1 MSYMIKNALA
11 DFKKEELADGMITV
25 LKESARTLEKA
36 KENGFLK
43 LSLKMQ
49 RTSIFDAVVWLDE
62 KNGELVKTTCR
73 CGQFQ
78 KQYFC
83 CEHVAAVLMQYLVE
97 TYGQNVVKQSVIF
110 PLMVQKTKVDDPF
123 LPGILKSTDVEM
135 MAILK
140 ENFSKKQALPVG
152 QTVKQPLSM
161 QAKCCIGECKDGLL
175 LELRVG
181 EKRTYVIRD
190 LNEFFYKWTEK
201 KTIELGKYT
210 KFIPDKNLFD
220 ESGRKIIQ
228 FFLEE
233 YLTGKASGR
242 MSYSYYGYSSQQSRS
257 VSIFGGRIDS
267 FMKTIAANGVC
278 LLSDEKKD
286 IFYDE
291 QMYRPKIN
299 VTKLTYGATVSV
311 ERYRVLC
318 ESLEYSYVLS
328 GDTIYRMKKPE
339 PAVQKVLDLCQSK
352 RELFVSDKDLPAVTR
367 DVLANLQ
374 DTAVISYTGMD
385 PAKYLPPKPTL
396 ALYFDYPQ
404 ENMIT
409 CDPAAVY
416 GEKRYHIYGKERYNQ
431 KRNFTEEHRLAE
443 TIQSYFNAFDQEKG
457 LLVYSGDES
466 DIFTFLSQ
474 VLPRLQEYGELY
486 VTDAMKKLRIVR
498 SSGFQVGVSV
508 SDGLLEMSMVSNQ
521 FNKEELAEIFS
532 SYDRKKKY
540 HRLKNGEF
548 ITFNEEQE
556 QVMSV
561 FSDVIKNYAD
571 KKNPDTI
578 KMPLFRALYLDEML
592 AEKESVELKK
602 NREYRRLVG
611 RMRSYENGDY
621 EVPQSL
627 DSILREYQRDGFYW
641 IKTLKENGFC
651 GILADDMGL
660 GKTLQ
665 VLTFLLSEKEQGKT
679 GDALR
684 TLIVAPASLVYNWK
698 KEIERF
704 TPQLS
709 VCVVA
714 GTAHERKEMIQ
725 SQQNLQTQQTQQ
737 AQQSQQMQQTQ
748 QNQQDQLLHQ
758 TQPTSADV
766 WITSYDLL
774 KRDIEL
780 YQDIVF
786 ANQIIDEA
794 QYIKNQ
800 TTHAAKSVRLVN
812 SSFRMA
818 LTGTPMENRLSEL
831 WSIFDYLM
839 PGFLYGYTR
848 FRSEVETPI
857 VSDKDEDA
865 MARLRAMI
873 HPFILRRLK
882 KDVLKELPEKQEEIV
897 TVALSGEQKKL
908 YQAHAQ
914 RLKMFLEDQNDEDF
928 AQNKLQV
935 LAELTK
941 LRQLCCGPELILEKY
956 KGENA
961 KLEACIELVSRA
973 IEGGHKILL
982 FSQFTSML
990 DRIGEELKKAK
1001 IDYYRIDGSV
1011 KKEAR
1016 MEMVEQ
1022 FQNPQNPVAVFCIS
1036 LKAGGTGLNL
1046 TAADIVIHYDPW
1058 WNKAAQNQATDRAHR
1073 IGQKHSINVYQLIA
1087 EDTIEQK
1094 ICELQQAKYDL
1105 AEEVLSGEGISSIQF
1120 NKDEIMN
1127 LLGK

>member
-1 MSYMIKNALA
+1 MSYNIKNALA
-11 DFKKEELADGMITV
+11 DFKKEDLADGMIDI
-25 LKESARTLEKA
+25 LKDSKRTLEKT

-49 RTSIFDAVVWLDE
+49 RTSTYNAVVWLDE
-62 KNGELVKTTCR
+62 KNGELVKTACR
-73 CGQFQ
+73 CGHFQ

-83 CEHVAAVLMQYLVE
+83 CEHVAAVVMQYIVE
-97 TYGQNVVKQSVIF
+97 IYGQDVVKQSDIF
-110 PLMVQKTKVDDPF
+110 PLMLQKTNVEDPF
-123 LPGILKSTDVEM
+123 IPGILKSTDEEM
-135 MAILK
+135 MEILK
-140 ENFSKKQALPVG
+140 ENFFKKRVLPVE
-152 QTVKQPLSM
+152 QNIKQPLSM

-181 EKRTYVIRD
+181 ETRTYVIRD

-201 KTIELGKYT
+201 KTIELGKYI

-220 ESGRKIIQ
+220 ENGRKIIQ

-233 YLTGKASGR
+233 YLTEKASGR
-242 MSYSYYGYSSQQSRS
+242 TNYSYYASASQQARS
-257 VSIFGGRIDS
+257 VSIFGSRIDS
-267 FMKTIAANGVC
+267 FMDTIAANGVY
-278 LLSDEKKD
+278 LLSDEKKN

-291 QMYRPKIN
+291 QFYSPKIK
-299 VTKLTYGATVSV
+299 VAKLTYGATVRA
-311 ERYRVLC
+311 ERYHILC

-339 PAVQKVLDLCQSK
+339 MAVQKILELCQSK
-352 RELFVSDKDLPAVTR
+352 KELFISDKDLPAVTR
-367 DVLANLQ
+367 DVLSNLK
-374 DTAVISYTGMD
+374 DAAVITYTGMD
-385 PAKYLPPKPTL
+385 LDKYLPPKPTI
-396 ALYFDYPQ
+396 ALYLDSPQ

-409 CDPAAVY
+409 CDVAAIY
-416 GEKRYHIYGKERYNQ
+416 GEKKYHVYGKERYSQ

-443 TIQSYFNAFDQEKG
+443 IIQMYFNAFDQEKS
-457 LLVYSGDES
+457 LLVYSGDEG

-474 VLPRLQEYGELY
+474 VIPKLQKYGDIY
-486 VTDAMKKLRIVR
+486 VTDSMKKLRVVP
-498 SSGFQVGVSV
+498 SASFQVGVSV
-508 SDGLLEMSMVSNQ
+508 SGGLLEMSMASNQ

-540 HRLKNGEF
+540 HRLKNGAF
-548 ITFNEEQE
+548 ITFNKEQK
-556 QVMSV
+556 QVMSALL
-561 FSDVIKNYAD
+561 DVMKNYAD

-578 KMPLFRALYLDEML
+578 KMPLFRALYLDELL

-602 NREYRRLVG
+602 NREYRKLIG
-611 RMRSYENGDY
+611 KMRSYENGDY

-627 DSILREYQRDGFYW
+627 EAVLREYQRDGFYW
-641 IKTLKENGFC
+641 IKTLKENGFG

-665 VLTFLLSEKEQGKT
+665 ILAFLLSEKEQGKV
-679 GDALR
+679 GDELR

-698 KEIERF
+698 KEVERF

-709 VCVVA
+709 VCVMA
-714 GTAHERKEMIQ
+714 GTAHERKELIK
-725 SQQNLQTQQTQQ
+725 NQT
-737 AQQSQQMQQTQ
+737 S
-748 QNQQDQLLHQ
+748 NV
-758 TQPTSADV
+758 DV

-786 ANQIIDEA
+786 ANEIIDEA

-848 FRSEVETPI
+848 FRSEIETLI

-865 MARLRAMI
+865 MTRLRAMI

-908 YQAHAQ
+908 YQAHSQ

-928 AQNKLQV
+928 AQNKLQI

-941 LRQLCCGPELILEKY
+941 LRQLCCGPELLLENY

-961 KLEACIELVSRA
+961 KLETCIELITQA
-973 IEGGHKILL
+973 IAGGHKILL

-990 DRIGEELKKAK
+990 DLIGEELKKAK

-1022 FQNPQNPVAVFCIS
+1022 FQNPQNQVSVFCIS
-1036 LKAGGTGLNL
+1036 LKAGGTGLNM

-1073 IGQKHSINVYQLIA
+1073 IGQKHAINVYQLIA
-1087 EDTIEQK
+1087 EETIEQK
-1094 ICELQQAKYDL
+1094 ICELQQVKEDL
-1105 AEEVLSGEGISSIQF
+1105 AEEVLSGEGISSTQF

-1127 LLGK
+1127 LLEK

>member
-1 MSYMIKNALA
+1 MSYNIKNALA
-11 DFKKEELADGMITV
+11 DFKKEDLADGMIDI
-25 LKESARTLEKA
+25 LKDSKRTLEKT

-49 RTSIFDAVVWLDE
+49 RTSIYNAVVWLDE
-62 KNGELVKTTCR
+62 KNGELVKTACR
-73 CGQFQ
+73 CGHFQ

-83 CEHVAAVLMQYLVE
+83 CEHVAAVVMQYIVE
-97 TYGQNVVKQSVIF
+97 IYGQDVVKQSDIF
-110 PLMVQKTKVDDPF
+110 PLMLQKTNVEDPF
-123 LPGILKSTDVEM
+123 IPGILKSTDEEM
-135 MAILK
+135 MEILK
-140 ENFSKKQALPVG
+140 ENFFKKRALPVE
-152 QTVKQPLSM
+152 QNIKQPLSM

-181 EKRTYVIRD
+181 ETRTYVIRD

-201 KTIELGKYT
+201 KTIELGKYI

-220 ESGRKIIQ
+220 ENGRKIIQ

-233 YLTGKASGR
+233 YLTEKASGR
-242 MSYSYYGYSSQQSRS
+242 TNYSYYASASQQARS
-257 VSIFGGRIDS
+257 VSIFGSRIDS
-267 FMKTIAANGVC
+267 FMDTIAANGVY
-278 LLSDEKKD
+278 LLSDEKKN

-291 QMYRPKIN
+291 QFYSPKIK
-299 VTKLTYGATVSV
+299 VAKLTYGATVRA
-311 ERYRVLC
+311 ERYHILC

-339 PAVQKVLDLCQSK
+339 MAVQKILELCQSK
-352 RELFVSDKDLPAVTR
+352 KELFISDKDLPAVTR
-367 DVLANLQ
+367 DVLSNLK
-374 DTAVISYTGMD
+374 DTAVITYTGMD
-385 PAKYLPPKPTL
+385 PDKYLPPKPTI
-396 ALYFDYPQ
+396 ALYLDSPQ

-409 CDPAAVY
+409 CDVAAIY
-416 GEKRYHIYGKERYNQ
+416 GEKKYHVYGKERYSQ

-443 TIQSYFNAFDQEKG
+443 IIQMYFNAFDQEKS
-457 LLVYSGDES
+457 LLVYSGDEG

-474 VLPRLQEYGELY
+474 VIPKLQKYGDIY
-486 VTDAMKKLRIVR
+486 VTDSMKKLSVVP
-498 SSGFQVGVSV
+498 SASFQVGVSV
-508 SDGLLEMSMVSNQ
+508 SSGLLEMSMASNQ

-540 HRLKNGEF
+540 HRLKNGAF
-548 ITFNEEQE
+548 ITFNEEQK
-556 QVMSV
+556 QVMSAI
-561 FSDVIKNYAD
+561 SDVMKNYAD

-578 KMPLFRALYLDEML
+578 KMPLFRALYLDELL

-602 NREYRRLVG
+602 NREYRKLIG
-611 RMRSYENGDY
+611 KMRSYENGDY

-627 DSILREYQRDGFYW
+627 EAVLREYQRDGFYW
-641 IKTLKENGFC
+641 IKTLKENGFG

-665 VLTFLLSEKEQGKT
+665 ILAFLLSEKEQGKV
-679 GDALR
+679 GDELR

-698 KEIERF
+698 KEVERF

-709 VCVVA
+709 VCVMA
-714 GTAHERKEMIQ
+714 GTAHERKELIK
-725 SQQNLQTQQTQQ
+725 NQT
-737 AQQSQQMQQTQ
+737 S
-748 QNQQDQLLHQ
+748 NV
-758 TQPTSADV
+758 DV

-786 ANQIIDEA
+786 ANEIIDEA

-848 FRSEVETPI
+848 FRSEIETPI

-865 MARLRAMI
+865 MTRLRAMI

-908 YQAHAQ
+908 YQAHSQ

-928 AQNKLQV
+928 AQNKLQI

-941 LRQLCCGPELILEKY
+941 LRQLCCGPELLLENY

-961 KLEACIELVSRA
+961 KLEACIELITQA
-973 IEGGHKILL
+973 IAGGHKILL

-990 DRIGEELKKAK
+990 DLIGEELKKAK

-1022 FQNPQNPVAVFCIS
+1022 FQDPQNQVSVFCIS

-1073 IGQKHSINVYQLIA
+1073 IGQKHAINVYQLIA
-1087 EDTIEQK
+1087 EETIEQK
-1094 ICELQQAKYDL
+1094 ICELQQVKEDL
-1105 AEEVLSGEGISSIQF
+1105 AEEVLSGESISSTQF
-1120 NKDEIMN
+1120 NKNEIMN
-1127 LLGK
+1127 LLEK

>member
-1 MSYMIKNALA
+1 MSYNIKNALA
-11 DFKKEELADGMITV
+11 DFKKEDLADGMIDI
-25 LKESARTLEKA
+25 LKDSTRTLEKT

-49 RTSIFDAVVWLDE
+49 RTSIYNGAVWLDE
-62 KNGELVKTTCR
+62 KNGELVKTACR
-73 CGQFQ
+73 CGHFQ

-83 CEHVAAVLMQYLVE
+83 CEHVAAVVMQYIVE
-97 TYGQNVVKQSVIF
+97 IYGQDVVKQSEIF
-110 PLMVQKTKVDDPF
+110 PLMLQKTNVEDPF
-123 LPGILKSTDVEM
+123 IPGILKSTDAEM
-135 MAILK
+135 MEILK
-140 ENFSKKQALPVG
+140 ENFFKKRALPVE
-152 QTVKQPLSM
+152 QNVKQPLSM

-181 EKRTYVIRD
+181 ETRTYVIRD

-201 KTIELGKYT
+201 KTIELGKYI

-220 ESGRKIIQ
+220 ENGRKIIQ

-233 YLTGKASGR
+233 YLTEKASGKTN
-242 MSYSYYGYSSQQSRS
+242 YSYYVSASQQARS
-257 VSIFGGRIDS
+257 VSIFGSRIDS
-267 FMKTIAANGVC
+267 FMDTIASNGVY
-278 LLSDEKKD
+278 LLSDEKKN

-291 QMYRPKIN
+291 QFYSPKIK
-299 VTKLTYGATVSV
+299 VTKLAHGATVSA
-311 ERYRVLC
+311 ERYHILC

-339 PAVQKVLDLCQSK
+339 MAVQKILELCQSK
-352 RELFVSDKDLPAVTR
+352 KELFISDKDLPAVTR
-367 DVLANLQ
+367 DVLSNLK
-374 DTAVISYTGMD
+374 DAAAITYTGMD
-385 PAKYLPPKPTL
+385 PVKYLPPKPTI
-396 ALYFDYPQ
+396 ALYLDSPQ

-409 CDPAAVY
+409 CDVVAIY
-416 GEKRYHIYGKERYNQ
+416 GEKKYHVYGKERYSQ

-443 TIQSYFNAFDQEKG
+443 IIQMYFNAFDQEKS
-457 LLVYSGDES
+457 LLVYSGDEG

-474 VLPRLQEYGELY
+474 VIPKLQKYGDIY
-486 VTDAMKKLRIVR
+486 VTDSMKKLRVVP
-498 SSGFQVGVSV
+498 SASFQIGVSV
-508 SDGLLEMSMVSNQ
+508 SSGLLEMSMTSNQ

-540 HRLKNGEF
+540 HRLKNGAF
-548 ITFNEEQE
+548 ITFNEEQK
-556 QVMSV
+556 QVMSAL
-561 FSDVIKNYAD
+561 SDVMKNYAD
-571 KKNPDTI
+571 KKNQDII
-578 KMPLFRALYLDEML
+578 KMPLFRALYLDELL

-602 NREYRRLVG
+602 NREYRKLIG
-611 RMRSYENGDY
+611 KMKSYENGDY

-627 DSILREYQRDGFYW
+627 DAVLREYQRDGFYW
-641 IKTLKENGFC
+641 IKTLKENGFG

-665 VLTFLLSEKEQGKT
+665 ILAFLLSEKEQGKV
-679 GDALR
+679 GDELR

-698 KEIERF
+698 KEVERF

-709 VCVVA
+709 VCVMA
-714 GTAHERKEMIQ
+714 GTAHERKEFIK
-725 SQQNLQTQQTQQ
+725 NQT
-737 AQQSQQMQQTQ
+737 S
-748 QNQQDQLLHQ
+748 N
-758 TQPTSADV
+758 ADV

-786 ANQIIDEA
+786 ANEIIDEA

-848 FRSEVETPI
+848 FRTEIEMPI

-865 MARLRAMI
+865 MTRLRAMI

-897 TVALSGEQKKL
+897 TVALSGEQEKL
-908 YQAHAQ
+908 YQAHSQ

-928 AQNKLQV
+928 AQNKLQI

-941 LRQLCCGPELILEKY
+941 LRQLCCGPELLLENY

-961 KLEACIELVSRA
+961 KLETCIELITQA
-973 IEGGHKILL
+973 IAGGHKILL

-990 DRIGEELKKAK
+990 DLIGEELKKAK

-1022 FQNPQNPVAVFCIS
+1022 FQNPKNQVSVFCIS

-1073 IGQKHSINVYQLIA
+1073 IGQKHAINVYQLIA
-1087 EDTIEQK
+1087 EETIEQK
-1094 ICELQQAKYDL
+1094 ICELQQVKEDL
-1105 AEEVLSGEGISSIQF
+1105 AEEVLSGEGISSTLF

-1127 LLGK
+1127 LLEK

>member
-1 MSYMIKNALA
+1 MSYNIKNALA
-11 DFKKEELADGMITV
+11 DFKKEDLADGMIDI
-25 LKESARTLEKA
+25 LKDSKRTLEKT

-49 RTSIFDAVVWLDE
+49 RTSTYNAVVWLDE
-62 KNGELVKTTCR
+62 KNGELVKTACR
-73 CGQFQ
+73 CGHFQ

-83 CEHVAAVLMQYLVE
+83 CEHVAAVVMQYIVE
-97 TYGQNVVKQSVIF
+97 IYGQDVVKQSEIF
-110 PLMVQKTKVDDPF
+110 PLMLQKTNVEDPF
-123 LPGILKSTDVEM
+123 IPGILKSTDEEM
-135 MAILK
+135 MEILK
-140 ENFSKKQALPVG
+140 ENFFKKRALPVE
-152 QTVKQPLSM
+152 QNIKQPLSM

-181 EKRTYVIRD
+181 ETRTYVIRD

-201 KTIELGKYT
+201 KTIELGKYI

-220 ESGRKIIQ
+220 ENGRKIIQ

-233 YLTGKASGR
+233 YLTEKASGR
-242 MSYSYYGYSSQQSRS
+242 TNYSYYASASQQARS
-257 VSIFGGRIDS
+257 VSIFGSRIDS
-267 FMKTIAANGVC
+267 FMDTIAANGVY
-278 LLSDEKKD
+278 LLSDEKKN

-291 QMYRPKIN
+291 QFYSPKIK
-299 VTKLTYGATVSV
+299 VAKLTYGATVMA
-311 ERYRVLC
+311 ERYHILC

-339 PAVQKVLDLCQSK
+339 MAVQKILELCQSK
-352 RELFVSDKDLPAVTR
+352 KELFISDKDLPAVTR
-367 DVLANLQ
+367 DVLSNLK
-374 DTAVISYTGMD
+374 DAAVITYTGMD
-385 PAKYLPPKPTL
+385 PDKYLPPKPTI
-396 ALYFDYPQ
+396 ALYLDSPQ

-409 CDPAAVY
+409 CDVAAIY
-416 GEKRYHIYGKERYNQ
+416 GEKKYHVYGKERYSQ

-443 TIQSYFNAFDQEKG
+443 IIQMYFNAFDQEKS
-457 LLVYSGDES
+457 LLVYSGDEG

-474 VLPRLQEYGELY
+474 VIPKLQKYGDIY
-486 VTDAMKKLRIVR
+486 VTDSMKKLRVVP
-498 SSGFQVGVSV
+498 SASFQVGVSV
-508 SDGLLEMSMVSNQ
+508 SGGLLEMSMASNQ

-540 HRLKNGEF
+540 HRLKNGAF
-548 ITFNEEQE
+548 ITFNKEQK
-556 QVMSV
+556 QVMSALL
-561 FSDVIKNYAD
+561 DVMKNYAD

-578 KMPLFRALYLDEML
+578 KMPLFRALYLDELL

-602 NREYRRLVG
+602 NREYRKLIG
-611 RMRSYENGDY
+611 KMRSYENGDY

-627 DSILREYQRDGFYW
+627 EAVLREYQRDGFYW
-641 IKTLKENGFC
+641 IKTLKENGFG

-665 VLTFLLSEKEQGKT
+665 ILAFLLSEKEQGKV
-679 GDALR
+679 GDELR

-698 KEIERF
+698 KEVERF

-709 VCVVA
+709 VCVMA
-714 GTAHERKEMIQ
+714 GTAHERKELIK
-725 SQQNLQTQQTQQ
+725 NQT
-737 AQQSQQMQQTQ
+737 S
-748 QNQQDQLLHQ
+748 NV
-758 TQPTSADV
+758 DV

-786 ANQIIDEA
+786 ANEIIDEA

-848 FRSEVETPI
+848 FRSEIETLI

-865 MARLRAMI
+865 MKRLRAMI

-908 YQAHAQ
+908 YQAHSQ

-928 AQNKLQV
+928 AQNKLQI

-941 LRQLCCGPELILEKY
+941 LRQLCCGPELLLENY

-961 KLEACIELVSRA
+961 KLETCIELITQA
-973 IEGGHKILL
+973 IAGGHKILL

-990 DRIGEELKKAK
+990 DLIGEELKKAK

-1022 FQNPQNPVAVFCIS
+1022 FQNPQNQVSVFCIS
-1036 LKAGGTGLNL
+1036 LKAGGTGLNM

-1073 IGQKHSINVYQLIA
+1073 IGQKHAINVYQLIA
-1087 EDTIEQK
+1087 EETIEQK
-1094 ICELQQAKYDL
+1094 ICELQQVKEDL
-1105 AEEVLSGEGISSIQF
+1105 AEEVLSGEGISSTQF

-1127 LLGK
+1127 LLEK

>member
-1 MSYMIKNALA
+1 MSYNIKNALA
-11 DFKKEELADGMITV
+11 DFKKEDLADGMIDI
-25 LKESARTLEKA
+25 LKDSKRTLEKT

-49 RTSIFDAVVWLDE
+49 RTSTYNAVVWLDE
-62 KNGELVKTTCR
+62 KNGELVKTACR
-73 CGQFQ
+73 CGHFQ

-83 CEHVAAVLMQYLVE
+83 CEHVAAVVMQYIVE
-97 TYGQNVVKQSVIF
+97 IYGQDVVKQSEIF
-110 PLMVQKTKVDDPF
+110 PLMLQKTNVEDPF
-123 LPGILKSTDVEM
+123 IPGILKSTDEEM
-135 MAILK
+135 MEILK
-140 ENFSKKQALPVG
+140 ENFFKKRALPVE
-152 QTVKQPLSM
+152 QNIKQPLSM

-181 EKRTYVIRD
+181 ETRTYVIRD

-201 KTIELGKYT
+201 KTIELGKYI

-220 ESGRKIIQ
+220 ENGRKIIQ

-233 YLTGKASGR
+233 YLTEKASGR
-242 MSYSYYGYSSQQSRS
+242 TNYSYYASASQQARS
-257 VSIFGGRIDS
+257 VSIFGSRIDS
-267 FMKTIAANGVC
+267 FMDTIAANGVY
-278 LLSDEKKD
+278 LLSDEKKN

-291 QMYRPKIN
+291 QFYSPKIK
-299 VTKLTYGATVSV
+299 VAKLTYGATVRA
-311 ERYRVLC
+311 ERYHILC

-339 PAVQKVLDLCQSK
+339 MAVQKILELCQSK
-352 RELFVSDKDLPAVTR
+352 KELFISDKDLPAVTR
-367 DVLANLQ
+367 DVLSNLK
-374 DTAVISYTGMD
+374 DTAVITYTGMD
-385 PAKYLPPKPTL
+385 PDKYLPPKPTI
-396 ALYFDYPQ
+396 ALYLDSPQ

-409 CDPAAVY
+409 CDVAAIY
-416 GEKRYHIYGKERYNQ
+416 GEKKYHVYGKERYSQ

-443 TIQSYFNAFDQEKG
+443 IIQMYFNAFDQEKS
-457 LLVYSGDES
+457 LLVYSGDEG

-474 VLPRLQEYGELY
+474 VIPKLQKYGDIY
-486 VTDAMKKLRIVR
+486 VTDSMKKLSVVP
-498 SSGFQVGVSV
+498 SASFQVGVSV
-508 SDGLLEMSMVSNQ
+508 SSGLLEMSMASNQ

-540 HRLKNGEF
+540 HRLKNGAF
-548 ITFNEEQE
+548 ITFNEEQK
-556 QVMSV
+556 QVMSAI
-561 FSDVIKNYAD
+561 SDVMKNYAD

-578 KMPLFRALYLDEML
+578 KMPLFRALYLDELL

-602 NREYRRLVG
+602 NREYRKLIG
-611 RMRSYENGDY
+611 KMRSYENGDY

-627 DSILREYQRDGFYW
+627 EAVLREYQRDGFYW
-641 IKTLKENGFC
+641 IKTLKENGFG

-665 VLTFLLSEKEQGKT
+665 ILAFLLSEKEQGKV
-679 GDALR
+679 GDELR

-698 KEIERF
+698 KEVERF

-709 VCVVA
+709 VCVMA
-714 GTAHERKEMIQ
+714 GTAHERKELIK
-725 SQQNLQTQQTQQ
+725 NQT
-737 AQQSQQMQQTQ
+737 S
-748 QNQQDQLLHQ
+748 NV
-758 TQPTSADV
+758 DV

-786 ANQIIDEA
+786 ANEIIDEA

-848 FRSEVETPI
+848 FRSEIETPI

-865 MARLRAMI
+865 MTRLRAMI

-908 YQAHAQ
+908 YQAHSQ

-928 AQNKLQV
+928 AQNKLQI

-941 LRQLCCGPELILEKY
+941 LRQLCCGPELLLENY

-961 KLEACIELVSRA
+961 KLETCIELITQA
-973 IEGGHKILL
+973 IAGGHKILL

-990 DRIGEELKKAK
+990 DLIGEELKKAK
-1001 IDYYRIDGSV
+1001 IDYYRIDGNV

-1022 FQNPQNPVAVFCIS
+1022 FQNPKNQVSVFCIS

-1073 IGQKHSINVYQLIA
+1073 IGQKHAINVYKLIA
-1087 EDTIEQK
+1087 EETIEQK
-1094 ICELQQAKYDL
+1094 ICELQQVKEDL
-1105 AEEVLSGEGISSIQF
+1105 AEEVLSGEGISSTQF

-1127 LLGK
+1127 LLEK

>member
-1 MSYMIKNALA
+1 MSYNIKNALA
-11 DFKKEELADGMITV
+11 DFKKEDLADGMIDI
-25 LKESARTLEKA
+25 LKDSKRTLEKT

-49 RTSIFDAVVWLDE
+49 RTSIYNAVVWLDE
-62 KNGELVKTTCR
+62 KNGELVKTACR
-73 CGQFQ
+73 CGHFQ

-83 CEHVAAVLMQYLVE
+83 CEHVAAVVMQYIVE
-97 TYGQNVVKQSVIF
+97 IYGQDVVKQSEIF
-110 PLMVQKTKVDDPF
+110 PLMLQKTNVEDPF
-123 LPGILKSTDVEM
+123 IPGILKSTDEEM
-135 MAILK
+135 MEILK
-140 ENFSKKQALPVG
+140 ENFFKKRALPVE
-152 QTVKQPLSM
+152 QNIKQPLSM

-181 EKRTYVIRD
+181 ETRTYVIRD

-201 KTIELGKYT
+201 KTIELGKYI

-220 ESGRKIIQ
+220 ENGRKIIQ

-233 YLTGKASGR
+233 YLTEKASGR
-242 MSYSYYGYSSQQSRS
+242 TNYSYYASASQQARS
-257 VSIFGGRIDS
+257 VSIFGSRIDS
-267 FMKTIAANGVC
+267 FMDTIAANGVY
-278 LLSDEKKD
+278 LLSDEKKN

-291 QMYRPKIN
+291 QFYSPKIK
-299 VTKLTYGATVSV
+299 VAKLTYGATVRA
-311 ERYRVLC
+311 ERYHILC

-339 PAVQKVLDLCQSK
+339 MAVQKILELCQSK
-352 RELFVSDKDLPAVTR
+352 KELFISDKDLPAVTR
-367 DVLANLQ
+367 DVLSNLK
-374 DTAVISYTGMD
+374 DAAVIIYTGMD
-385 PAKYLPPKPTL
+385 PDKYLPPKPTI
-396 ALYFDYPQ
+396 ALYLDSPQ

-409 CDPAAVY
+409 CDVAAIY
-416 GEKRYHIYGKERYNQ
+416 GEKKYHVYGKERYSQ

-443 TIQSYFNAFDQEKG
+443 IIQMYFNAFDQEKS
-457 LLVYSGDES
+457 LLVYSGDEG

-474 VLPRLQEYGELY
+474 VIPKLQKYGDIY
-486 VTDAMKKLRIVR
+486 VTDSMKKLRVVP
-498 SSGFQVGVSV
+498 SASFQVGVSV
-508 SDGLLEMSMVSNQ
+508 SGGLLEMSMASNQ

-540 HRLKNGEF
+540 YRLKNGAF
-548 ITFNEEQE
+548 ITFNEEQK
-556 QVMSV
+556 QVMSALL
-561 FSDVIKNYAD
+561 DVMKNYAD

-578 KMPLFRALYLDEML
+578 KMPLFRALYLDELL

-602 NREYRRLVG
+602 NREYRKLIG
-611 RMRSYENGDY
+611 KMRSYENGDY

-627 DSILREYQRDGFYW
+627 EAVLREYQRDGFYW
-641 IKTLKENGFC
+641 IKTLKENGFG

-665 VLTFLLSEKEQGKT
+665 ILAFLLSEKEQGKV
-679 GDALR
+679 GDELR

-698 KEIERF
+698 KEVERF

-709 VCVVA
+709 VCVMA
-714 GTAHERKEMIQ
+714 GTAHERKELIK
-725 SQQNLQTQQTQQ
+725 NQT
-737 AQQSQQMQQTQ
+737 S
-748 QNQQDQLLHQ
+748 NV
-758 TQPTSADV
+758 DV

-786 ANQIIDEA
+786 ANEIIDEA

-848 FRSEVETPI
+848 FRSEIETPI

-865 MARLRAMI
+865 MTRLRAMI

-908 YQAHAQ
+908 YQAHSQ

-928 AQNKLQV
+928 AQNKLQI

-941 LRQLCCGPELILEKY
+941 LRQLCCGPELLLENY

-961 KLEACIELVSRA
+961 KLEACIELITQA
-973 IEGGHKILL
+973 IAGGHKILL

-990 DRIGEELKKAK
+990 DLIGEELKKAK

-1022 FQNPQNPVAVFCIS
+1022 FQNPQNQVSVFCIS

-1073 IGQKHSINVYQLIA
+1073 IGQKHAINVYQLIA
-1087 EDTIEQK
+1087 EETIEQK
-1094 ICELQQAKYDL
+1094 ICELQQVKEDL
-1105 AEEVLSGEGISSIQF
+1105 AEEVLSGEGISSTQF
-1120 NKDEIMN
+1120 NKNEIMN
-1127 LLGK
+1127 LLEK

>member
-1 MSYMIKNALA
+1 MSYNIKNALA
-11 DFKKEELADGMITV
+11 DFKKEDLADGMIDI
-25 LKESARTLEKA
+25 LKDSKRTLEKT

-49 RTSIFDAVVWLDE
+49 RTSIYNAVVWLDE
-62 KNGELVKTTCR
+62 KNGELVKTACR
-73 CGQFQ
+73 CGHFQ

-83 CEHVAAVLMQYLVE
+83 CEHVAAVVMQYIVE
-97 TYGQNVVKQSVIF
+97 IYGQDVVKQSEIF
-110 PLMVQKTKVDDPF
+110 PLMLQKTNVEDPF
-123 LPGILKSTDVEM
+123 IPGILKSTDEEM
-135 MAILK
+135 MEILK
-140 ENFSKKQALPVG
+140 ENFFKKRALPVE
-152 QTVKQPLSM
+152 QNIKQPLSM

-181 EKRTYVIRD
+181 ETRTYVIRD

-201 KTIELGKYT
+201 KTIELGKYI

-220 ESGRKIIQ
+220 ENGRKIIQ

-233 YLTGKASGR
+233 YLTEKASGR
-242 MSYSYYGYSSQQSRS
+242 TNYSYYASASQQARS
-257 VSIFGGRIDS
+257 VSIFGSRIDS
-267 FMKTIAANGVC
+267 FMDTIAANGVY
-278 LLSDEKKD
+278 LLSDEKKN

-291 QMYRPKIN
+291 QFYSPKIK
-299 VTKLTYGATVSV
+299 VAKLTYGATVRA
-311 ERYRVLC
+311 ERYHILC

-339 PAVQKVLDLCQSK
+339 MAVQKILELCQSK
-352 RELFVSDKDLPAVTR
+352 KELFISDKDLPAVTR
-367 DVLANLQ
+367 DVLSNLK
-374 DTAVISYTGMD
+374 DAASITYTGMD
-385 PAKYLPPKPTL
+385 LDKYLPPKPTI
-396 ALYFDYPQ
+396 ALYLDSPQ

-409 CDPAAVY
+409 CDVAAIY
-416 GEKRYHIYGKERYNQ
+416 GEKKYHVYGKEGYSQ

-443 TIQSYFNAFDQEKG
+443 IIQMYFSAFDQEKS
-457 LLVYSGDES
+457 LLVYSGDEG

-474 VLPRLQEYGELY
+474 VIPKLQKYGDIY
-486 VTDAMKKLRIVR
+486 VTDSMKKLRVVP
-498 SSGFQVGVSV
+498 SASFQVGVSV
-508 SDGLLEMSMVSNQ
+508 SSGLLEMSMASNQ

-540 HRLKNGEF
+540 HRLKNGVF
-548 ITFNEEQE
+548 ITFNEEQK
-556 QVMSV
+556 QVMSAI
-561 FSDVIKNYAD
+561 SDVMKNYAD

-578 KMPLFRALYLDEML
+578 KMPLFRALYLDELL

-602 NREYRRLVG
+602 NREYRKLIG
-611 RMRSYENGDY
+611 KMRSYENGDY

-627 DSILREYQRDGFYW
+627 EAVLREYQRDGFYW
-641 IKTLKENGFC
+641 IKTLKENGFG

-665 VLTFLLSEKEQGKT
+665 ILAFLLSEKEQGKV
-679 GDALR
+679 GDELR

-698 KEIERF
+698 KEVERF

-709 VCVVA
+709 VCVMA
-714 GTAHERKEMIQ
+714 GTAHERKELIK
-725 SQQNLQTQQTQQ
+725 NQT
-737 AQQSQQMQQTQ
+737 S
-748 QNQQDQLLHQ
+748 NV
-758 TQPTSADV
+758 DV

-786 ANQIIDEA
+786 ANEIIDEA

-848 FRSEVETPI
+848 FRSEIETPI

-865 MARLRAMI
+865 MTRLRAMI

-908 YQAHAQ
+908 YQAHSQ

-928 AQNKLQV
+928 AQNKLQI

-941 LRQLCCGPELILEKY
+941 LRQLCCGPELLLENY

-961 KLEACIELVSRA
+961 KLETCIELITQA
-973 IEGGHKILL
+973 IAGGHKILL

-990 DRIGEELKKAK
+990 DLIGEELKKAK

-1022 FQNPQNPVAVFCIS
+1022 FQNPQNQVSVFCIS

-1073 IGQKHSINVYQLIA
+1073 IGQKHAINVYQLIA
-1087 EDTIEQK
+1087 EETIEQK
-1094 ICELQQAKYDL
+1094 ICELQQVKEDL
-1105 AEEVLSGEGISSIQF
+1105 AEEVLSGEGISSTQF
-1120 NKDEIMN
+1120 NKNEIMN
-1127 LLGK
+1127 LLEK

>member
-1 MSYMIKNALA
+1 
-11 DFKKEELADGMITV
+11 
-25 LKESARTLEKA
+25 
-36 KENGFLK
+36 
-43 LSLKMQ
+43 
-49 RTSIFDAVVWLDE
+49 
-62 KNGELVKTTCR
+62 
-73 CGQFQ
+73 
-78 KQYFC
+78 
-83 CEHVAAVLMQYLVE
+83 
-97 TYGQNVVKQSVIF
+97 
-110 PLMVQKTKVDDPF
+110 
-123 LPGILKSTDVEM
+123 
-135 MAILK
+135 
-140 ENFSKKQALPVG
+140 
-152 QTVKQPLSM
+152 
-161 QAKCCIGECKDGLL
+161 
-175 LELRVG
+175 
-181 EKRTYVIRD
+181 
-190 LNEFFYKWTEK
+190 
-201 KTIELGKYT
+201 
-210 KFIPDKNLFD
+210 
-220 ESGRKIIQ
+220 
-228 FFLEE
+228 
-233 YLTGKASGR
+233 
-242 MSYSYYGYSSQQSRS
+242 
-257 VSIFGGRIDS
+257 
-267 FMKTIAANGVC
+267 
-278 LLSDEKKD
+278 
-286 IFYDE
+286 
-291 QMYRPKIN
+291 
-299 VTKLTYGATVSV
+299 
-311 ERYRVLC
+311 
-318 ESLEYSYVLS
+318 
-328 GDTIYRMKKPE
+328 
-339 PAVQKVLDLCQSK
+339 
-352 RELFVSDKDLPAVTR
+352 
-367 DVLANLQ
+367 
-374 DTAVISYTGMD
+374 MD
-385 PAKYLPPKPTL
+385 PDKYLPPKPTI
-396 ALYFDYPQ
+396 ALYLDSPQ

-409 CDPAAVY
+409 CDVAAIY
-416 GEKRYHIYGKERYNQ
+416 GEKKYHVYGKERYSQ

-443 TIQSYFNAFDQEKG
+443 IIQMYFNAFDQEKS
-457 LLVYSGDES
+457 LLVYSGDEG

-474 VLPRLQEYGELY
+474 VIPKLQKYGDIY
-486 VTDAMKKLRIVR
+486 VTDSMKKLSVVP
-498 SSGFQVGVSV
+498 SASFQVGVSV
-508 SDGLLEMSMVSNQ
+508 SSGLLEMSIASNQ

-540 HRLKNGEF
+540 HRLKNGVF
-548 ITFNEEQE
+548 ITFNEEQK
-556 QVMSV
+556 QVMSAI
-561 FSDVIKNYAD
+561 SDVMKNYAD

-578 KMPLFRALYLDEML
+578 KMPLFRALYLDELL

-602 NREYRRLVG
+602 NREYRKLIG
-611 RMRSYENGDY
+611 KMRSYENGDY

-627 DSILREYQRDGFYW
+627 EAVLREYQRDGFYW
-641 IKTLKENGFC
+641 IKTLKENGFG

-665 VLTFLLSEKEQGKT
+665 ILAFLLSEKEQGKV
-679 GDALR
+679 GDELR

-698 KEIERF
+698 KEVERF

-709 VCVVA
+709 VCVMA
-714 GTAHERKEMIQ
+714 GTAHERKELIK
-725 SQQNLQTQQTQQ
+725 NQT
-737 AQQSQQMQQTQ
+737 S
-748 QNQQDQLLHQ
+748 NV
-758 TQPTSADV
+758 DV

-786 ANQIIDEA
+786 ANEIIDEA

-848 FRSEVETPI
+848 FRSEIETPI

-865 MARLRAMI
+865 MTRLRAMI

-908 YQAHAQ
+908 YQAHSQ

-928 AQNKLQV
+928 AQNKLQI

-941 LRQLCCGPELILEKY
+941 LRQLCCGPELLLENY

-961 KLEACIELVSRA
+961 KLEACIELITQA
-973 IEGGHKILL
+973 IAGGHKILL

-990 DRIGEELKKAK
+990 DLIGEELKKAK

-1022 FQNPQNPVAVFCIS
+1022 FQNPQNQVSVFCIS

-1073 IGQKHSINVYQLIA
+1073 IGQKHAINVYQLIA
-1087 EDTIEQK
+1087 EETIEQK
-1094 ICELQQAKYDL
+1094 ICELQQVKEDL
-1105 AEEVLSGEGISSIQF
+1105 AEEVLSGEGISSTLF

-1127 LLGK
+1127 LLEK

>member
-1 MSYMIKNALA
+1 MSYNIKNALA
-11 DFKKEELADGMITV
+11 DFKKEDLADGMIDI
-25 LKESARTLEKA
+25 LKDSKRTLEKT

-49 RTSIFDAVVWLDE
+49 RTSTYNAVVWLDE
-62 KNGELVKTTCR
+62 KNGELVKTACR
-73 CGQFQ
+73 CGHFQ

-83 CEHVAAVLMQYLVE
+83 CEHVAAVVMQYIVE
-97 TYGQNVVKQSVIF
+97 IYGRDVVKQSEIF
-110 PLMVQKTKVDDPF
+110 PLMLQKTNVEDPF
-123 LPGILKSTDVEM
+123 IPGILKSTDEEM
-135 MAILK
+135 MEILK
-140 ENFSKKQALPVG
+140 ENFFKKRALPVE
-152 QTVKQPLSM
+152 QNIKQPLSM

-181 EKRTYVIRD
+181 ETRTYVIRD

-201 KTIELGKYT
+201 KTIELGKYI

-220 ESGRKIIQ
+220 ENGRKIIQ

-233 YLTGKASGR
+233 YLTEKASGR
-242 MSYSYYGYSSQQSRS
+242 TNYSYYASASQQARS
-257 VSIFGGRIDS
+257 VSIFGSRIDS
-267 FMKTIAANGVC
+267 FMDTIAANGVY
-278 LLSDEKKD
+278 LLSDEKKN

-291 QMYRPKIN
+291 QFYSPKIK
-299 VTKLTYGATVSV
+299 VAKLTYGATVRA
-311 ERYRVLC
+311 ERYHILC

-339 PAVQKVLDLCQSK
+339 MAVQKILELCQSK
-352 RELFVSDKDLPAVTR
+352 KELFISDKDLPAVTR
-367 DVLANLQ
+367 DVLSNLK
-374 DTAVISYTGMD
+374 DVAVITYTGMD
-385 PAKYLPPKPTL
+385 PDKYLPPKPTI
-396 ALYFDYPQ
+396 ALYLDSPQ

-409 CDPAAVY
+409 CDVAAIY
-416 GEKRYHIYGKERYNQ
+416 GEKKYHVYGKERYSQ

-443 TIQSYFNAFDQEKG
+443 IIQMYFNAFDQEKS
-457 LLVYSGDES
+457 LLVYSGDEG

-474 VLPRLQEYGELY
+474 VIPKLQKYGDIY
-486 VTDAMKKLRIVR
+486 VTDSMKKLRVVP
-498 SSGFQVGVSV
+498 SASFQVGVSV
-508 SDGLLEMSMVSNQ
+508 SGGLLEMSMASNQ

-540 HRLKNGEF
+540 HRLKNGAF
-548 ITFNEEQE
+548 ITFNEEQK
-556 QVMSV
+556 QVMSALL
-561 FSDVIKNYAD
+561 DVMKNYAD

-578 KMPLFRALYLDEML
+578 KMPLFRALYLDELL

-602 NREYRRLVG
+602 NREYRKLIG
-611 RMRSYENGDY
+611 KMRSYENGDY

-627 DSILREYQRDGFYW
+627 EAVLREYQRDGFYW
-641 IKTLKENGFC
+641 IKTLKENGFG

-665 VLTFLLSEKEQGKT
+665 ILAFLLSEKEQGKV
-679 GDALR
+679 GDELR

-698 KEIERF
+698 KEVERF

-709 VCVVA
+709 VCVMA
-714 GTAHERKEMIQ
+714 GTAHERKELIK
-725 SQQNLQTQQTQQ
+725 NQT
-737 AQQSQQMQQTQ
+737 S
-748 QNQQDQLLHQ
+748 NV
-758 TQPTSADV
+758 DV

-786 ANQIIDEA
+786 ANEIIDEA

-848 FRSEVETPI
+848 FRSEIETPI

-865 MARLRAMI
+865 MTRLRAMI

-908 YQAHAQ
+908 YQAHSQ

-928 AQNKLQV
+928 AQNKLQI

-941 LRQLCCGPELILEKY
+941 LRQLCCGPELLLENY

-961 KLEACIELVSRA
+961 KLEACIELITQA
-973 IEGGHKILL
+973 IAGGHKILL

-990 DRIGEELKKAK
+990 DLIGEELKKAK

-1022 FQNPQNPVAVFCIS
+1022 FQNPQNQVSVFCIS

-1073 IGQKHSINVYQLIA
+1073 IGQKHAINVYQLIA
-1087 EDTIEQK
+1087 EETIEQK
-1094 ICELQQAKYDL
+1094 ICELQQVKEDL
-1105 AEEVLSGEGISSIQF
+1105 AEEVLFGEGISSTQF

-1127 LLGK
+1127 LLEK

>member
-1 MSYMIKNALA
+1 MSYNIKNALA
-11 DFKKEELADGMITV
+11 DFKKEDLADGMIDI
-25 LKESARTLEKA
+25 LKDSKRTLEKT

-49 RTSIFDAVVWLDE
+49 RTSTYNAVVWLDE
-62 KNGELVKTTCR
+62 KNGELVKTACR
-73 CGQFQ
+73 CGHFQ

-83 CEHVAAVLMQYLVE
+83 CEHVAAVVMQYIVE
-97 TYGQNVVKQSVIF
+97 IYGRDVVKQSEIF
-110 PLMVQKTKVDDPF
+110 PLMLQKTNVEDPF
-123 LPGILKSTDVEM
+123 IPGILKSTDEEM
-135 MAILK
+135 MEILK
-140 ENFSKKQALPVG
+140 ENFFKKRALPVE
-152 QTVKQPLSM
+152 QNIKQPLSM

-181 EKRTYVIRD
+181 ETRTYVIRD

-201 KTIELGKYT
+201 KTIELGKYI

-220 ESGRKIIQ
+220 ENGRKIIQ

-233 YLTGKASGR
+233 YLTEKASGR
-242 MSYSYYGYSSQQSRS
+242 TNYSYYASASQQARS
-257 VSIFGGRIDS
+257 VSIFGSRIDS
-267 FMKTIAANGVC
+267 FMDTIAANGVY
-278 LLSDEKKD
+278 LLSDEKKN

-291 QMYRPKIN
+291 QFYSPKIK
-299 VTKLTYGATVSV
+299 VAKLTYGATVRA
-311 ERYRVLC
+311 ERYHILC

-339 PAVQKVLDLCQSK
+339 MAVQKILELCQSK
-352 RELFVSDKDLPAVTR
+352 KELFISDKDLPAVTR
-367 DVLANLQ
+367 DVLSNLK
-374 DTAVISYTGMD
+374 DVAVITYTGMD
-385 PAKYLPPKPTL
+385 PDKYLPPKPTI
-396 ALYFDYPQ
+396 ALYLDSPQ

-409 CDPAAVY
+409 CDVAAIY
-416 GEKRYHIYGKERYNQ
+416 GEKKYHVYGKERYSQ

-443 TIQSYFNAFDQEKG
+443 IIQMYFNAFDQEKS
-457 LLVYSGDES
+457 LLVYSGDEG

-474 VLPRLQEYGELY
+474 VIPKLQKYGDIY
-486 VTDAMKKLRIVR
+486 VTDSMKKLRVVP
-498 SSGFQVGVSV
+498 SASFQVGVSV
-508 SDGLLEMSMVSNQ
+508 SGGLLEMSMASNQ

-540 HRLKNGEF
+540 HRLKNGAF
-548 ITFNEEQE
+548 ITFNEEQK
-556 QVMSV
+556 QVMSALL
-561 FSDVIKNYAD
+561 DVMKNYAD

-578 KMPLFRALYLDEML
+578 KMPLFRALYLDELL

-602 NREYRRLVG
+602 NREYRKLIG
-611 RMRSYENGDY
+611 KMRSYENGDY

-627 DSILREYQRDGFYW
+627 EAVLREYQRDGFYW
-641 IKTLKENGFC
+641 IKTLKENGFG

-665 VLTFLLSEKEQGKT
+665 ILAFLLSEKEQGKV
-679 GDALR
+679 GDELR

-698 KEIERF
+698 KEVERF

-709 VCVVA
+709 VCVMA
-714 GTAHERKEMIQ
+714 GTAHERKELIK
-725 SQQNLQTQQTQQ
+725 NQT
-737 AQQSQQMQQTQ
+737 S
-748 QNQQDQLLHQ
+748 NV
-758 TQPTSADV
+758 DV

-786 ANQIIDEA
+786 ANEIIDEA

-848 FRSEVETPI
+848 FRSEIETPI

-865 MARLRAMI
+865 MTRLRAMI

-908 YQAHAQ
+908 YQAHSQ

-928 AQNKLQV
+928 AQNKLQI

-941 LRQLCCGPELILEKY
+941 LRQLCCGPELLLENY

-961 KLEACIELVSRA
+961 KLEACIELITQA
-973 IEGGHKILL
+973 IAGGHKILL

-990 DRIGEELKKAK
+990 DLIGEELKKAK

-1022 FQNPQNPVAVFCIS
+1022 FQNPQNQVSVFCIS

-1073 IGQKHSINVYQLIA
+1073 IGQKHAINVYQLIA
-1087 EDTIEQK
+1087 EETIEQK
-1094 ICELQQAKYDL
+1094 ICELQQVKEDL
-1105 AEEVLSGEGISSIQF
+1105 AEEVLSGEGISSTQF

-1127 LLGK
+1127 LLEK

>member
-1 MSYMIKNALA
+1 MSYNIKNALA
-11 DFKKEELADGMITV
+11 DFKKEDLADGMIDI
-25 LKESARTLEKA
+25 LKDSKRTLEKT

-49 RTSIFDAVVWLDE
+49 RTSTYNAVVWLDE
-62 KNGELVKTTCR
+62 KNGELVKTACR
-73 CGQFQ
+73 CGHFQ

-83 CEHVAAVLMQYLVE
+83 CEHVAAVVMQYIVE
-97 TYGQNVVKQSVIF
+97 IYGRDVVKQSEIF
-110 PLMVQKTKVDDPF
+110 PLMLQKTNVEDPF
-123 LPGILKSTDVEM
+123 IPGILKSTDEEM
-135 MAILK
+135 MEILK
-140 ENFSKKQALPVG
+140 ENFFKKRALPVE
-152 QTVKQPLSM
+152 QNIKQPLSM

-181 EKRTYVIRD
+181 ETRTYVIRD

-201 KTIELGKYT
+201 KTIELGKYI

-220 ESGRKIIQ
+220 ENGRKIIQ

-233 YLTGKASGR
+233 YLTEKASGR
-242 MSYSYYGYSSQQSRS
+242 TNYSYYASASQQARS
-257 VSIFGGRIDS
+257 VSIFGSRIDS
-267 FMKTIAANGVC
+267 FMDTIAANGVY
-278 LLSDEKKD
+278 LLSDEKKN

-291 QMYRPKIN
+291 QFYSPKIK
-299 VTKLTYGATVSV
+299 VAKLTYGATVRA
-311 ERYRVLC
+311 ERYHILC

-339 PAVQKVLDLCQSK
+339 MAVQKILELCQSK
-352 RELFVSDKDLPAVTR
+352 KELFISDKDLPAVTR
-367 DVLANLQ
+367 DVLSNLK
-374 DTAVISYTGMD
+374 DVAVITYTGMD
-385 PAKYLPPKPTL
+385 PDKYLPPKPTI
-396 ALYFDYPQ
+396 ALYLDSPQ

-409 CDPAAVY
+409 CDVAAIY
-416 GEKRYHIYGKERYNQ
+416 GEKKYHVYGKERYSQ

-443 TIQSYFNAFDQEKG
+443 IIQMYFNAFDQEKS
-457 LLVYSGDES
+457 LLVYSGDEG

-474 VLPRLQEYGELY
+474 VIPKLQKYGDIY
-486 VTDAMKKLRIVR
+486 VTDSMKKLRVVP
-498 SSGFQVGVSV
+498 SASFQVGVSV
-508 SDGLLEMSMVSNQ
+508 SGGLLEMSMASNQ

-540 HRLKNGEF
+540 HRLKNGAF
-548 ITFNEEQE
+548 ITFNEEQK
-556 QVMSV
+556 QVMSALL
-561 FSDVIKNYAD
+561 DVMKNYAD

-578 KMPLFRALYLDEML
+578 KMPLFRALYLDELL

-602 NREYRRLVG
+602 NREYRKLIG
-611 RMRSYENGDY
+611 KMRSYENGDY

-627 DSILREYQRDGFYW
+627 EAVLREYQRDGFYW
-641 IKTLKENGFC
+641 IKTLKENGFG

-665 VLTFLLSEKEQGKT
+665 ILAFLLSEKEQGKV
-679 GDALR
+679 GDELR

-698 KEIERF
+698 KEVERF

-709 VCVVA
+709 VCVMA
-714 GTAHERKEMIQ
+714 GTAHERKELIK
-725 SQQNLQTQQTQQ
+725 NQT
-737 AQQSQQMQQTQ
+737 S
-748 QNQQDQLLHQ
+748 NV
-758 TQPTSADV
+758 DV

-786 ANQIIDEA
+786 ANEIIDEA

-848 FRSEVETPI
+848 FRSEIETPI

-865 MARLRAMI
+865 MKRLRAMI

-908 YQAHAQ
+908 YQAHSQ

-928 AQNKLQV
+928 AQNKLQI

-941 LRQLCCGPELILEKY
+941 LRQLCCGPELLLENY

-961 KLEACIELVSRA
+961 KLEACIELITQA
-973 IEGGHKILL
+973 IAGGHKILL

-990 DRIGEELKKAK
+990 DLIGEELKKAK

-1022 FQNPQNPVAVFCIS
+1022 FQNPQNQVSVFCIS

-1073 IGQKHSINVYQLIA
+1073 IGQKHAINVYQLIA
-1087 EDTIEQK
+1087 EETIEQK
-1094 ICELQQAKYDL
+1094 ICELQQVKEDL
-1105 AEEVLSGEGISSIQF
+1105 AEEVLFGEGISSTQF

-1127 LLGK
+1127 LLEK

>member
-1 MSYMIKNALA
+1 MSYNIKNALA
-11 DFKKEELADGMITV
+11 DFKKEDLADGMIDI
-25 LKESARTLEKA
+25 LKDSTRTLEKT

-49 RTSIFDAVVWLDE
+49 RTSVYNAIVWLDE
-62 KNGELVKTTCR
+62 KNGELVKTACR
-73 CGQFQ
+73 CGNFQ

-83 CEHVAAVLMQYLVE
+83 CEHVAAVVMQYIVE
-97 TYGQNVVKQSVIF
+97 IYGQDIVKQSEIF
-110 PLMVQKTKVDDPF
+110 PVMVQKTNVEDP
-123 LPGILKSTDVEM
+123 LIPGILKSTDEEM
-135 MAILK
+135 MEILK
-140 ENFSKKQALPVG
+140 ENFSKKRALPVE

-181 EKRTYVIRD
+181 ETRTYVIRS

-201 KTIELGKYT
+201 RKIELGKYME
-210 KFIPDKNLFD
+210 FIPDENLFD
-220 ESGRKIIQ
+220 ENGRKIIR

-233 YLTGKASGR
+233 YLTEQASGKTN
-242 MSYSYYGYSSQQSRS
+242 YSYYASASQQVRS
-257 VSIFGGRIDS
+257 VSIFGSRIDS
-267 FMKTIAANGVC
+267 FMDTIAANGVY
-278 LLSDEKKD
+278 LLSDEKKN

-291 QMYRPKIN
+291 QFYSPKIK
-299 VTKLTYGATVSV
+299 VTKLTYGATVSA
-311 ERYRVLC
+311 ERYHILC

-339 PAVQKVLDLCQSK
+339 MAVQKILELCQSK
-352 RELFVSDKDLPAVTR
+352 KELFISDKDLPAVTR
-367 DVLANLQ
+367 DVLSNLK
-374 DTAVISYTGMD
+374 DAAEIIYTGMD
-385 PAKYLPPKPTL
+385 PAKYLPPKPTI
-396 ALYFDYPQ
+396 ALYLDSPQ

-409 CDPAAVY
+409 CDVAAIY
-416 GEKRYHIYGKERYNQ
+416 GEKKYHVYGKERYSQ

-443 TIQSYFNAFDQEKG
+443 MIQMYFNAFDQEKD
-457 LLVYSGDES
+457 LLVYSGDEG

-474 VLPRLQEYGELY
+474 VIPKLQKYGDIY
-486 VTDAMKKLRIVR
+486 VTDAMKKLRVVP
-498 SSGFQVGVSV
+498 SASFQVGVSV
-508 SDGLLEMSMVSNQ
+508 SGGLLEMSMASNQ
-521 FNKEELAEIFS
+521 FNREELAEIFS

-540 HRLKNGEF
+540 HRLKNGAF
-548 ITFNEEQE
+548 ITFNEEQK
-556 QVMSV
+556 QVMSAI
-561 FSDVIKNYAD
+561 SDVMKNYAD
-571 KKNPDTI
+571 KKNQDII
-578 KMPLFRALYLDEML
+578 KMPLFRALYLDELL

-602 NREYRRLVG
+602 NREYRKLIG
-611 RMRSYENGDY
+611 KMRSYENGDY

-627 DSILREYQRDGFYW
+627 ESVLREYQRDGFYW
-641 IKTLKENGFC
+641 IKTLKENGFG

-665 VLTFLLSEKEQGKT
+665 ILAFLLSEKEQGKV
-679 GDALR
+679 GDELR

-698 KEIERF
+698 KEVERF

-709 VCVVA
+709 VCVMA
-714 GTAHERKEMIQ
+714 GTAHERKELI
-725 SQQNLQTQQTQQ
+725 
-737 AQQSQQMQQTQ
+737 
-748 QNQQDQLLHQ
+748 QNQ
-758 TQPTSADV
+758 TSNADV

-786 ANQIIDEA
+786 ANEIIDEA

-839 PGFLYGYTR
+839 PGFLYSYTR
-848 FRSEVETPI
+848 FRSEIETPI

-865 MARLRAMI
+865 MTRLRAMI

-908 YQAHAQ
+908 YQAHSQ

-928 AQNKLQV
+928 AQNKLQI

-941 LRQLCCGPELILEKY
+941 LRQLCCGPELLLENY

-961 KLEACIELVSRA
+961 KLETCIELITQA
-973 IEGGHKILL
+973 IAGGHKILL

-990 DRIGEELKKAK
+990 DLIGDELKKAK

-1022 FQNPQNPVAVFCIS
+1022 FQNPQNQVSVFCIS

-1073 IGQKHSINVYQLIA
+1073 IGQKHAINVYQLIA
-1087 EDTIEQK
+1087 EETIEQK
-1094 ICELQQAKYDL
+1094 ICELQQVKEDL
-1105 AEEVLSGEGISSIQF
+1105 AEEVLSGEGISSTQF

-1127 LLGK
+1127 LLEK

>member
-1 MSYMIKNALA
+1 MSYSMKNALA
-11 DFKKEELADGMITV
+11 DFKKEELADGMIAV
-25 LKESARTLEKA
+25 LKEQAKSLERKN
-36 KENGFLK
+36 ENGVTSLK
-43 LSLKMQ
+43 LITQGTIDSHP
-49 RTSIFDAVVWLDE
+49 AEVCLDE
-62 KNGELVKTTCR
+62 QHGELVQTSCR
-73 CGQFQ
+73 CRQFQ
-78 KQYFC
+78 KQYFS
-83 CEHVAAVLMQYLVE
+83 CEHVTAVVMQYIVE
-97 TYGQNVVKQSVIF
+97 TQGQDAVKQSEIF
-110 PLMVQKTKVDDPF
+110 PLMLQKTQVEDPF
-123 LPGILKSTDVEM
+123 IPGILKSTDVEM

-140 ENFSKKQALPVG
+140 DNFSRKPILPVRDSK
-152 QTVKQPLSM
+152 TKIPFSL

-175 LELRVG
+175 LELRIG
-181 EKRTYVIRD
+181 ESRMYVIRD
-190 LNEFFYKWTEK
+190 LNDFFYKWTEK
-201 KTIELGKYT
+201 KTIELGKYI
-210 KFIPDKNLFD
+210 KFMPDESLLD
-220 ESGRKIIQ
+220 ESGRQ
-228 FFLEE
+228 VLRFFLEE
-233 YLTGKASGR
+233 YLGDRIAGGSG
-242 MSYSYYGYSSQQSRS
+242 YSYYGYSGQQSRS
-257 VSIFGGRIDS
+257 ASIYGSRIDT
-267 FMKTIAANGVC
+267 FMKMIAVHGVC
-278 LLSDEKKD
+278 LLSNEKETVFYRDE
-286 IFYDE
+286 
-291 QMYRPKIN
+291 MYSPQIQ
-299 VTKLTYGATVSV
+299 VTKLAYGANLNV
-311 ERYRVLC
+311 EKYTVLC
-318 ESLEYSYVLS
+318 ESFDYSYVLS

-339 PAVQKVLDLCQSK
+339 PAVQKVLDLCRSK

-396 ALYFDYPQ
+396 ALYLDYPQ

-416 GEKRYHIYGKERYNQ
+416 SGKRYHIYGKERYNQ

-474 VLPRLQEYGELY
+474 VLPRLRENGEIY

-602 NREYRRLVG
+602 NREYRRLIG

-627 DSILREYQRDGFYW
+627 DTILREYQRDGFYW
-641 IKTLKENGFC
+641 IKTLKENGFG

-684 TLIVAPASLVYNWK
+684 TLIVAPASLVYNWA

-709 VCVVA
+709 VCMVA
-714 GTAHERKEMIQ
+714 GTAHERKELIQ
-725 SQQNLQTQQTQQ
+725 SQQQVQQTQQTKQPQQ
-737 AQQSQQMQQTQ
+737 TQQDQQNQQMQQTKQ
-748 QNQQDQLLHQ
+748 S
-758 TQPTSADV
+758 QPTSADV

-848 FRSEVETPI
+848 FRSELETPI
-857 VSDKDEDA
+857 VSDKDEDT

-897 TVALSGEQKKL
+897 PVALSGEQKKL

-961 KLEACIELVSRA
+961 KLEACIELVTRA

-990 DRIGEELKKAK
+990 DRIGEELKRAK

-1011 KKEAR
+1011 KKEDR

-1022 FQNPQNPVAVFCIS
+1022 FQAPQNQVAVFCIS

-1073 IGQKHSINVYQLIA
+1073 IGQKRAINVYQLIA

-1105 AEEVLSGEGISSIQF
+1105 AEEVLSGDGISSIQF